1 MLRFRIIYD
10 FVRSYGDV
18 ICDFIVKLYSIL

>member
-1 MLRFRIIYD
+1 MMRFHKLYD
-10 FVRSYGDV
+10 IVRSYGDV